1 MAHDEG
7 IDEAKFQG
15 WRKYYNSYTRTG
27 RAGAASITL
36 GLVGVGVLYLLV
48 KPKKK

>member
-7 IDEAKFQG
+7 IDESKFQG

-27 RAGAASITL
+27 RAGASAITL
-36 GLVGVGVLYLLV
+36 GLVAVGVLYLIV